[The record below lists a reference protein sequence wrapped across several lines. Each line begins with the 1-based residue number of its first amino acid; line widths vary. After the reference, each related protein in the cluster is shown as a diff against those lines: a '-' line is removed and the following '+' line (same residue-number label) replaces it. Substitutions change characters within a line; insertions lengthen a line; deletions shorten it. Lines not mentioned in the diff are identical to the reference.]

1 MTAVKIEIENFYS
14 LKRVSLEVNE
24 GISVIAGKNGSGKSQ
39 LLAAIVATAP
49 QAAAGL
55 NQYGLNRPANATIVV
70 DPIPQRPQWRPPV
83 RRIAEATR
91 TQDFTAITDTR
102 GQVTYPTGHVQNLD
116 QRYTHL
122 QSQLCNIF
130 LAGDV
135 SSGKPID
142 AQIWQKLRKS
152 FKDVFEKELRG
163 EYDRDGRG
171 AKVGLVLPDGEISKF
186 GQLSSGEL
194 EYISLLSDI
203 LTERDADLLVID
215 EIEAHFH
222 PDLQRRALDEIAQFC
237 NDRIVLVS
245 TQSPAVMLAADPERL
260 FFLRHSSE
268 VAAGENQVTRV
279 ATDPALFDSL
289 RELYP
294 GFSTDARLMKH
305 LEVFANNELL
315 SYADEC
321 GRDSDVKDSEDKDSD
336 PQVSPFRA
344 MLLSVG
350 KNATLV
356 EHGVGKGRMLSALR
370 CVDPESLSTLSYHAV
385 DRDPR
390 REQDVHDYYA
400 QIGVQL
406 KELKFHASPPTDVTS
421 DLAVLA
427 NVLHE
432 VGPDKMATFL
442 STVLRQ
448 AKKGS
453 KLFILEVLE
462 LDVGERRFVV
472 LGKEAL
478 EALFACCVKSGA
490 LEVAIAEP
498 KSHRGRPLLE
508 AVLTVH
514 DPDAASITN
523 EDVIRALQRV
533 VVVGGKVL
541 AESLVDSEKL
551 RTRQLAFH
559 CHNVAN
565 AVAFERLLSDKDEA
579 GTLARE

>member
-14 LKRVSLEVNE
+14 LKRVSLEINE

-39 LLAAIVATAP
+39 LLGAIVANAP
-49 QAAAGL
+49 NGAIGL
-55 NQYGLNRPANATIVV
+55 AQYGLGMPGNETIRV
-70 DPIPQRPQWRPPV
+70 DPIPVKPQWRPPV
-83 RRIAEATR
+83 RRIAEADR
-91 TQDFTAITDTR
+91 NRDLIQITDTS
-102 GQVTYPTGHVQNLD
+102 GQVKYPNGHVQNLHP
-116 QRYTHL
+116 RYTNLHG
-122 QSQLCNIF
+122 QLCNIF
-130 LAGDV
+130 LAGEI
-135 SSGKPID
+135 SSAKPIN
-142 AQIWQKLRKS
+142 AQIWGRLKGS
-152 FKDVFEKELRG
+152 FQHVFKKQLG
-163 EYDRDGRG
+163 GTYDCDGRG
-171 AKVGLVLPDGEISKF
+171 AKVGLVLPNGEISRF

-194 EYISLLSDI
+194 EYISLLTDI
-203 LTERDADLLVID
+203 LTEGDADVLVID

-222 PDLQRRALDEIAQFC
+222 PDLQRRVLDEISEFC

-268 VAAGENQVTRV
+268 VKPGENQVTCV
-279 ATDPALFDSL
+279 ATDPAPFDSL

-294 GFSTDARLMKH
+294 GFSTDVRVMKH
-305 LEVFANNELL
+305 LEVFANQELL
-315 SYADEC
+315 RYADEC
-321 GRDSDVKDSEDKDSD
+321 SRDSDVKDSEDEDSD

-370 CVDPESLSTLSYHAV
+370 RLDPEFLSTLSYHAV
-385 DRDPR
+385 DRDPQ
-390 REQDVHDYYA
+390 REQDVRDYYA
-400 QIGVQL
+400 QIGVHL
-406 KELKFHASPPTDVTS
+406 KELKFHASPPTDVIS

-432 VGPDKMATFL
+432 VGPDEMAAFL
-442 STVLRQ
+442 STVLRH

-453 KLFILEVLE
+453 KLLILEVLE

-472 LGKEAL
+472 LDKEAL
-478 EALFACCVKSGA
+478 EELFASCVKTGA
-490 LEVAIAEP
+490 LEVAIAKP

-514 DPDAASITN
+514 DPEAVSITD
-523 EDVIRALQRV
+523 EDVIQALQRV
-533 VVVGGKVL
+533 IDVGGKIL
-541 AESLVDSEKL
+541 AESLADSKTL
-551 RTRQLAFH
+551 GTRRLAFH

-565 AVAFERLLSDKDEA
+565 AVAFARLLSEK
-579 GTLARE
+579 GLVP